1 MSWVSGIVT
10 VFFRNGL
17 VLQTVRLVSPLK
29 AFAMSQTS
37 SAPLLAAS
45 NERLPVGGLL
55 ALAMTGFIAILSET
69 LPAGLLDQIADGM
82 HISQAMAGQWV
93 TAYAL
98 GSLLTAIPLVTL
110 TQGWYRRRAL
120 LLAIIGFVLFNGLTA
135 LSDSNTLTLV
145 LRFLTGAAA
154 GLAWG
159 LIAGHARRMV
169 PVPLQGR
176 AMALA
181 MLGQPI
187 ALSLGLPIA
196 TWLGAGLGWRATF
209 VVVTLVALLLVVWVL
224 RSVPDYPG
232 QAADKRPAAMQVLRT
247 PGVLIVL
254 LVILTWILGHNI
266 LYTYIV
272 PLLAAAGMAADIGPV
287 LMVFGLSALAGIGL
301 VGLLVDR
308 HLRKLVLLSLAGF
321 ALATLALGQAS
332 SWLVYLSIALWGMT
346 YGGAP
351 TLLQTACADAA
362 GQGGDVAQSMLVTV
376 WNCAIAL
383 GGIIGGLLLAGAGV
397 EWFGGVVLVLIALAW
412 LLAVAGRGSGF
423 VAGRR

>member
-1 MSWVSGIVT
+1 
-10 VFFRNGL
+10 L
-17 VLQTVRLVSPLK
+17 LD
-29 AFAMSQTS
+29 AS
-37 SAPLLAAS
+37 S
-45 NERLPVGGLL
+45 ERLPVSGLL
-55 ALAMTGFIAILSET
+55 ALGMTGFIAILSET
-69 LPAGLLDQIADGM
+69 LPAGLLDQIANGM

-135 LSDSNTLTLV
+135 LSTSNSLTLV
-145 LRFLTGAAA
+145 LRFFTGAAA

-169 PVPLQGR
+169 PVAQQGR

-209 VVVTLVALLLVVWVL
+209 VLVTLVALLLVVWVL
-224 RSVPDYPG
+224 RSVPEYPG
-232 QAADKRPAAMQVLRT
+232 HGAGRRPAAMQVLRT

-301 VGLLVDR
+301 VGMLVDR
-308 HLRKLVLLSLAGF
+308 HLRTLVLLSLAGF

-332 SWLVYLSIALWGMT
+332 SWLMYLSIALWGLT

-362 GQGGDVAQSMLVTV
+362 GEGGDVAQSMLVTV
-376 WNCAIAL
+376 WNSAIAL
-383 GGIIGGLLLAGAGV
+383 GGIVGGVLLVGGGTEA
-397 EWFGGVVLVLIALAW
+397 FGGVVLALIGVAL
-412 LLAVAGRGSGF
+412 LLTWAARRSGF
-423 VAGRR
+423 VAGAR

>member
-1 MSWVSGIVT
+1 
-10 VFFRNGL
+10 L
-17 VLQTVRLVSPLK
+17 LD
-29 AFAMSQTS
+29 AS
-37 SAPLLAAS
+37 S
-45 NERLPVGGLL
+45 ERLPISGLL

-135 LSDSNTLTLV
+135 LSTSNSLTLV
-145 LRFLTGAAA
+145 LRFFTGAAA

-169 PVPLQGR
+169 PAAQQGR

-224 RSVPDYPG
+224 RSVPEYPG
-232 QAADKRPAAMQVLRT
+232 HAAGKRPAAMQVLRT
-247 PGVLIVL
+247 PGVLVVL
-254 LVILTWILGHNI
+254 LVILSWILGHNI

-308 HLRKLVLLSLAGF
+308 HLRTLVLLSLAGF

-332 SWLVYLSIALWGMT
+332 SWLMYLSIALWGLT

-362 GQGGDVAQSMLVTV
+362 GEGGDVAQSMLVTV
-376 WNCAIAL
+376 WNSAIAL
-383 GGIIGGLLLAGAGV
+383 GGIVGGVLLMGGGTNA
-397 EWFGGVVLVLIALAW
+397 FGGVVLALIAVAWSLAW
-412 LLAVAGRGSGF
+412 AARRSGF
-423 VAGRR
+423 VAGAR

>member
-1 MSWVSGIVT
+1 
-10 VFFRNGL
+10 
-17 VLQTVRLVSPLK
+17 
-29 AFAMSQTS
+29 MSQTS
-37 SAPLLAAS
+37 TAS
-45 NERLPVGGLL
+45 LTRAERLPLSGLL

-69 LPAGLLDQIADGM
+69 LPAGLLDHIADGM

-120 LLAIIGFVLFNGLTA
+120 LLAIVGFVLFNGLTA
-135 LSDSNTLTLV
+135 ISPFNTLTLL

-169 PVPLQGR
+169 PAALQGR
-176 AMALA
+176 AMAVA

-209 VVVTLVALLLVVWVL
+209 ALVTLVALLLVAWVL
-224 RSVPDYPG
+224 KAVPDYPG
-232 QAADKRPAAMQVLRT
+232 QAPGKRPSAFQVLRT
-247 PGVLIVL
+247 PGVALVL
-254 LVILTWILGHNI
+254 LVILTWILGHNM

-272 PLLAAAGMAADIGPV
+272 PLLAATGMAADIGQV
-287 LMVFGLSALAGIGL
+287 LMLFGLSALAGIGL
-301 VGLLVDR
+301 VGLLVDH
-308 HLRKLVLLSLAGF
+308 HLRTLVVLSLAGF
-321 ALATLALGQAS
+321 ALATLLLGQA
-332 SWLVYLSIALWGMT
+332 WPWAIYLSVALWGVT

-362 GQGGDVAQSMLVTV
+362 GEGGDVAQSMLVTV
-376 WNCAIAL
+376 WNSAIAL
-383 GGIIGGLLLAGAGV
+383 GGIVGGLLLAAVGV
-397 EWFGGVVLVLIALAW
+397 EAFGSVVLALVAIAL
-412 LLAVAGRGSGF
+412 LVVLAARRSGF
-423 VAGRR
+423 VAGPR

>member
-1 MSWVSGIVT
+1 
-10 VFFRNGL
+10 
-17 VLQTVRLVSPLK
+17 
-29 AFAMSQTS
+29 MSQTS
-37 SAPLLAAS
+37 SAPLLGDSA
-45 NERLPVGGLL
+45 ERLPLSGLL

-69 LPAGLLDQIADGM
+69 LPAGLLDQIAGGM
-82 HISQAMAGQWV
+82 AISQAMAGQWV

-120 LLAIIGFVLFNGLTA
+120 LLAIGGFVLFNGLTA
-135 LSDSNTLTLV
+135 LSSSNALTLV

-169 PVPLQGR
+169 PVALQGR
-176 AMALA
+176 AMAVA

-187 ALSLGLPIA
+187 ALSLGLPIG
-196 TWLGAGLGWRATF
+196 TWLGALLGWRATF
-209 VVVTLVALLLVVWVL
+209 VVVTVVALLLVVWVL
-224 RSVPDYPG
+224 RAVPDYPG
-232 QAADKRPAAMQVLRT
+232 QAAGKRPAALQVLRT
-247 PGVLIVL
+247 PGVALVL
-254 LVILTWILGHNI
+254 LVIMTWILGHNI

-272 PLLAAAGMAADIGPV
+272 PLLAVAGMAAEIGQV

-308 HLRKLVLLSLAGF
+308 HLRTLVLLSLAGF
-321 ALATLALGQAS
+321 AVATLMLGQAS
-332 SWLVYLSIALWGMT
+332 SWALYLSIALWGVT

-362 GQGGDVAQSMLVTV
+362 GEGGDVAQSMLVTV
-376 WNCAIAL
+376 WNSAIAL
-383 GGIIGGLLLAGAGV
+383 GGIIGGLLLTGAGV
-397 EWFGGVVLVLIALAW
+397 AWFGPVALVLIGLAW
-412 LLAVAGRGSGF
+412 LLAW
-423 VAGRR
+423 AGRRGGFKAGSR

>member
-1 MSWVSGIVT
+1 
-10 VFFRNGL
+10 
-17 VLQTVRLVSPLK
+17 
-29 AFAMSQTS
+29 MSQTP
-37 SAPLLAAS
+37 SASLLATS
-45 NERLPVGGLL
+45 NERLPLSGLL

-69 LPAGLLDQIADGM
+69 LPAGLLDQVANGM

-120 LLAIIGFVLFNGLTA
+120 LLAIVGFVLFNGLTA
-135 LSDSNTLTLV
+135 VSNSNSLALV
-145 LRFLTGAAA
+145 LRFFTGAAA

-169 PVPLQGR
+169 PVAQQGR

-232 QAADKRPAAMQVLRT
+232 HTAGKRPAAMQVLRT
-247 PGVLIVL
+247 PGVMLVL
-254 LVILTWILGHNI
+254 LVILSWILGHNI

-272 PLLAAAGMAADIGPV
+272 PLLAAAGMATDIGPV

-308 HLRKLVLLSLAGF
+308 HLRTLVLLSLAGF

-332 SWLVYLSIALWGMT
+332 SWLMYLSIALWGVT

-362 GQGGDVAQSMLVTV
+362 GEGGDVAQSMLVTV
-376 WNCAIAL
+376 WNSAIAL
-383 GGIIGGLLLAGAGV
+383 GGIIGGLLLSGPGV
-397 EWFGGVVLVLIALAW
+397 EGFGAVVLGLIALAW
-412 LLAVAGRGSGF
+412 LLSWAGRRSGF
-423 VAGRR
+423 VPGRR

>member
-1 MSWVSGIVT
+1 
-10 VFFRNGL
+10 
-17 VLQTVRLVSPLK
+17 
-29 AFAMSQTS
+29 MSQTS
-37 SAPLLAAS
+37 SAPLLAAGS
-45 NERLPVGGLL
+45 ERLPLSGLL

-69 LPAGLLDQIADGM
+69 LPAGLLDQISDGM

-135 LSDSNTLTLV
+135 LSNSNGLTLV
-145 LRFLTGAAA
+145 LRFFTGAAA

-169 PVPLQGR
+169 PVAQQGR

-224 RSVPDYPG
+224 RAVPDYPG
-232 QAADKRPAAMQVLRT
+232 QAAGKRPAAMQVLRT
-247 PGVLIVL
+247 PGVLLVL
-254 LVILTWILGHNI
+254 LVILSWILGHNI

-272 PLLAAAGMAADIGPV
+272 ALLAAAGMAADIGPV

-308 HLRKLVLLSLAGF
+308 HLRMLVLLSLAGF
-321 ALATLALGQAS
+321 ALVTVALGQVSA
-332 SWLVYLSIALWGMT
+332 WLVYLSVALWGVT

-362 GQGGDVAQSMLVTV
+362 GEGGDVAQSMLVTV
-376 WNCAIAL
+376 WNTAIAL
-383 GGIIGGLLLAGAGV
+383 GGIIGGLLLSGVGV
-397 EWFGGVVLVLIALAW
+397 EGFGGVVLGLTALAW
-412 LLAVAGRGSGF
+412 LLAWAGRRNGF
-423 VAGRR
+423 VAGKRLA

>member
-1 MSWVSGIVT
+1 VSGIVPT
-10 VFFRNGL
+10 FFRNGAG
-17 VLQTVRLVSPLK
+17 LQTVHLVFLPK

-37 SAPLLAAS
+37 SAPLLAAGS
-45 NERLPVGGLL
+45 ERLPLSGLL

-69 LPAGLLDQIADGM
+69 LPAGLLDQISEGM

-135 LSDSNTLTLV
+135 LSNSNGLTLV
-145 LRFLTGAAA
+145 LRFFTGAAA

-169 PVPLQGR
+169 PVAQQGR

-209 VVVTLVALLLVVWVL
+209 VVVTLVALVLVVWVL
-224 RSVPDYPG
+224 RAVPDYPG
-232 QAADKRPAAMQVLRT
+232 QAAGKRPAAMQVLRT
-247 PGVLIVL
+247 PGVLLVL
-254 LVILTWILGHNI
+254 LVILSWILGHNI

-308 HLRKLVLLSLAGF
+308 HLRMLVLLSLAGF
-321 ALATLALGQAS
+321 ALVTVALGQAS
-332 SWLVYLSIALWGMT
+332 AWLVYLSVALWGVT

-362 GQGGDVAQSMLVTV
+362 GAGGDVAQSMLVTV
-376 WNCAIAL
+376 WNTAIAL
-383 GGIIGGLLLAGAGV
+383 GGIIGGLLLSGVGV
-397 EWFGGVVLVLIALAW
+397 EGFGGVVLGLTALAW
-412 LLAVAGRGSGF
+412 LLAWAGRRNGF
-423 VAGRR
+423 VAGGRLA

>member
-1 MSWVSGIVT
+1 
-10 VFFRNGL
+10 
-17 VLQTVRLVSPLK
+17 
-29 AFAMSQTS
+29 MSQTS
-37 SAPLLAAS
+37 SAPVLAAS

-135 LSDSNTLTLV
+135 LSDSNSLTLV
-145 LRFLTGAAA
+145 LRFFTGAAA

-209 VVVTLVALLLVVWVL
+209 VVVTLVASLLVVWVL

-362 GQGGDVAQSMLVTV
+362 GPGGDVAQSMLVTV

-397 EWFGGVVLVLIALAW
+397 AWFGGVVLVLIALAW
-412 LLAVAGRGSGF
+412 LLAAGRGR
-423 VAGRR
+423 AGERFCGG

>member
-1 MSWVSGIVT
+1 
-10 VFFRNGL
+10 
-17 VLQTVRLVSPLK
+17 
-29 AFAMSQTS
+29 MSQTCT
-37 SAPLLAAS
+37 AS
-45 NERLPVGGLL
+45 LSEASPGRLPLSGLL

-110 TQGWYRRRAL
+110 TQGWFRRRAL
-120 LLAIIGFVLFNGLTA
+120 LLAILGFVLFNGLTA
-135 LSDSNTLTLV
+135 LSSNNTLTLA
-145 LRFLTGAAA
+145 LRFFTGAAA

-169 PVPLQGR
+169 PVALQGR
-176 AMALA
+176 AMAVA

-209 VVVTLVALLLVVWVL
+209 AVVTLAALLLVAWVL
-224 RSVPDYPG
+224 RAVPDYPG
-232 QAADKRPAAMQVLRT
+232 HAADRRPAAGQVLRT
-247 PGVLIVL
+247 PGVARVL
-254 LVILTWILGHNI
+254 LVILAWILGHNI

-272 PLLAAAGMAADIGPV
+272 PLLAAAGMATQVGPV
-287 LMVFGLSALAGIGL
+287 LMVFGVAALAGIGL
-301 VGLLVDR
+301 VGVLVDR
-308 HLRKLVLLSLAGF
+308 HLRPLVLLSLGAF
-321 ALATLALGQAS
+321 ALAALALGQAS
-332 SWLVYLSIALWGMT
+332 ALWLYLSVALWGLT

-362 GQGGDVAQSMLVTV
+362 GEGGDVAQSMLVTV
-376 WNCAIAL
+376 WNSAIAL
-383 GGIIGGLLLAGAGV
+383 GGIIGGLLLTGAGA
-397 EWFGGVVLVLIALAW
+397 EAFGPVVLVFIGAAWALAW
-412 LLAVAGRGSGF
+412 T
-423 VAGRR
+423 GRRAGFSAGAR

>member
-1 MSWVSGIVT
+1 
-10 VFFRNGL
+10 
-17 VLQTVRLVSPLK
+17 
-29 AFAMSQTS
+29 MSQTS
-37 SAPLLAAS
+37 SVPLLATGS
-45 NERLPVGGLL
+45 ERLPLSGLL

-120 LLAIIGFVLFNGLTA
+120 LLAIVGFVLFNGLTA
-135 LSDSNTLTLV
+135 LSTSNTLTLV
-145 LRFLTGAAA
+145 LRFFTGAAA

-169 PVPLQGR
+169 PVALQGR
-176 AMALA
+176 AMAVA

-209 VVVTLVALLLVVWVL
+209 VVVTVVALLLVAWVL

-232 QAADKRPAAMQVLRT
+232 HAAGKRPAALQVLRT
-247 PGVLIVL
+247 PGVLPVL
-254 LVILTWILGHNI
+254 LVILSWILGHNI

-287 LMVFGLSALAGIGL
+287 LMVFGLAALVGIGL

-308 HLRKLVLLSLAGF
+308 HLRILVLLSLAGF
-321 ALATLALGQAS
+321 ALATLVLGQAS
-332 SWLVYLSIALWGMT
+332 SWVMYLSIALWGVT

-362 GQGGDVAQSMLVTV
+362 GEGGDVAQSMLVTV
-376 WNCAIAL
+376 WNSAIAL
-383 GGIIGGLLLAGAGV
+383 GGIIGGLLLSEAGV
-397 EWFGGVVLVLIALAW
+397 EWFGGVVLALIALAW
-412 LLAVAGRGSGF
+412 LLAWAGRRSGF
-423 VAGRR
+423 VAGAR

>member
-1 MSWVSGIVT
+1 
-10 VFFRNGL
+10 
-17 VLQTVRLVSPLK
+17 
-29 AFAMSQTS
+29 MSQTS
-37 SAPLLAAS
+37 SAPLLAADS
-45 NERLPVGGLL
+45 ERFPLGGLL

-93 TAYAL
+93 TAYAM

-120 LLAIIGFVLFNGLTA
+120 LLAIGGFVLFNGLTA
-135 LSDSNTLTLV
+135 MSSSNTLTLV
-145 LRFLTGAAA
+145 LRFFTGAAA

-169 PVPLQGR
+169 PVALQGR
-176 AMALA
+176 AMAVA

-209 VVVTLVALLLVVWVL
+209 MVVTGVALVLMAWVL

-232 QAADKRPAAMQVLRT
+232 HVVGKRPAALQVLRT
-247 PGVLIVL
+247 PGVAVVL
-254 LVILTWILGHNI
+254 LVILCWILGHNI

-287 LMVFGLSALAGIGL
+287 LMVFGLAALAGIGL
-301 VGLLVDR
+301 VGGLVDR
-308 HLRKLVLLSLAGF
+308 HLRLLVLLSLAGF
-321 ALATLALGQAS
+321 ALATLLLGQAS
-332 SWLVYLSIALWGMT
+332 SWLMYLGIALWGVT

-362 GQGGDVAQSMLVTV
+362 GEGGDVAQSMLVTV
-376 WNCAIAL
+376 WNGAIAL
-383 GGIIGGLLLAGAGV
+383 GGIIGGVLLSGAGV
-397 EWFGGVVLVLIALAW
+397 EWFGAVVLGLVGVAW
-412 LLAVAGRGSGF
+412 LLAL
-423 VAGRR
+423 AGRRNGFVTGAR

>member
-1 MSWVSGIVT
+1 
-10 VFFRNGL
+10 
-17 VLQTVRLVSPLK
+17 
-29 AFAMSQTS
+29 MSQTS
-37 SAPLLAAS
+37 SPPLLDAS
-45 NERLPVGGLL
+45 SEHLPLSGLL

-135 LSDSNTLTLV
+135 LSTSNSLTLV
-145 LRFLTGAAA
+145 LRFFTGAAA

-169 PVPLQGR
+169 PVTQQGR

-209 VVVTLVALLLVVWVL
+209 GLVTLVALLLVVWVL
-224 RSVPDYPG
+224 RSVPEYPG
-232 QAADKRPAAMQVLRT
+232 HAAGKRPAAMQVLRT

-272 PLLAAAGMAADIGPV
+272 PLLAAAGMAGDIGPV
-287 LMVFGLSALAGIGL
+287 LMIFGLSALAGIGL
-301 VGLLVDR
+301 VGMLVDR
-308 HLRKLVLLSLAGF
+308 HLRTLVLLSLAGF
-321 ALATLALGQAS
+321 AVATLALGQAS
-332 SWLVYLSIALWGMT
+332 SWLMYLSIALWGLT

-362 GQGGDVAQSMLVTV
+362 GEGGDVAQSMLVTV
-376 WNCAIAL
+376 WNSAIAL
-383 GGIIGGLLLAGAGV
+383 GGIIGGLLLSGAGV
-397 EWFGGVVLVLIALAW
+397 EGFGGVVLVLIAMAW
-412 LLAVAGRGSGF
+412 LLALVARRSGF
-423 VAGRR
+423 VAGAR

>member
-1 MSWVSGIVT
+1 
-10 VFFRNGL
+10 
-17 VLQTVRLVSPLK
+17 
-29 AFAMSQTS
+29 MSQTS
-37 SAPLLAAS
+37 SAPLLANGS
-45 NERLPVGGLL
+45 ERLPTSGLL

-120 LLAIIGFVLFNGLTA
+120 LLAIVGFVLFNGLTA
-135 LSDSNTLTLV
+135 VSTSNTLTLV
-145 LRFLTGAAA
+145 LRFFTGAAA

-159 LIAGHARRMV
+159 LIAGHARRIV
-169 PVPLQGR
+169 PVALQGR
-176 AMALA
+176 AMAMA

-209 VVVTLVALLLVVWVL
+209 VVVTVVALLLVAWVL

-232 QAADKRPAAMQVLRT
+232 HAAGKRPAALQVLRT

-254 LVILTWILGHNI
+254 LVILSWILGHNI

-272 PLLAAAGMAADIGPV
+272 PLLASAGMAADIGPV
-287 LMVFGLSALAGIGL
+287 LMVFGLAAMAGIGL

-308 HLRKLVLLSLAGF
+308 HLRTLVLLSLAGF
-321 ALATLALGQAS
+321 ALATLVMGQAS
-332 SWLVYLSIALWGMT
+332 PWAMYLSIALWGVT

-362 GQGGDVAQSMLVTV
+362 GEGGDVAQSMLVTV
-376 WNCAIAL
+376 WNSAIAL
-383 GGIIGGLLLAGAGV
+383 GGIIGGLLLNGAGV
-397 EWFGGVVLVLIALAW
+397 EWFAGVVLGLIALAW
-412 LLAVAGRGSGF
+412 LLAWAGRRSGF
-423 VAGRR
+423 VMGAR

>member
-1 MSWVSGIVT
+1 
-10 VFFRNGL
+10 
-17 VLQTVRLVSPLK
+17 
-29 AFAMSQTS
+29 MSQTS
-37 SAPLLAAS
+37 SAPLLAAGS
-45 NERLPVGGLL
+45 ERLPLSGLL

-69 LPAGLLDQIADGM
+69 LPAGLLGQIADGM

-120 LLAIIGFVLFNGLTA
+120 LLAIGGFVLFNGLTA
-135 LSDSNTLTLV
+135 MSSSNTLTLV
-145 LRFLTGAAA
+145 LRFFTGAAA

-169 PVPLQGR
+169 PVALQGR
-176 AMALA
+176 AMAVA

-196 TWLGAGLGWRATF
+196 TWLGAALGWRATF
-209 VVVTLVALLLVVWVL
+209 VVVTVVALVLMAWVL

-232 QAADKRPAAMQVLRT
+232 HVVGKRPAALQVLRT
-247 PGVLIVL
+247 PGVLVVL
-254 LVILTWILGHNI
+254 LVILSWILGHNI

-272 PLLAAAGMAADIGPV
+272 PLLAAAGMATDIGPV
-287 LMVFGLSALAGIGL
+287 LMVFGLAALAGIGL
-301 VGLLVDR
+301 VGALVDR
-308 HLRKLVLLSLAGF
+308 HLRTLVLLSLAGF
-321 ALATLALGQAS
+321 ALATLVLGQAS
-332 SWLVYLSIALWGMT
+332 SWLMYLGIALWGVT

-362 GQGGDVAQSMLVTV
+362 GEGGDVAQSMLVTV
-376 WNCAIAL
+376 WNSAIAL
-383 GGIIGGLLLAGAGV
+383 GGIIGGLLLSGAGV
-397 EWFGGVVLVLIALAW
+397 EWFGGVVLGLVGVAW
-412 LLAVAGRGSGF
+412 LLAW
-423 VAGRR
+423 AGRRNGFVMGAR

>member
-1 MSWVSGIVT
+1 
-10 VFFRNGL
+10 
-17 VLQTVRLVSPLK
+17 
-29 AFAMSQTS
+29 MSQTS
-37 SAPLLAAS
+37 SAPLLATG
-45 NERLPVGGLL
+45 NERLPLSGLL

-120 LLAIIGFVLFNGLTA
+120 LLAIVGFVLFNGLTA
-135 LSDSNTLTLV
+135 LSTSNTLTLV
-145 LRFLTGAAA
+145 LRFFTGAAA

-169 PVPLQGR
+169 PVALQGR
-176 AMALA
+176 AMAVA

-209 VVVTLVALLLVVWVL
+209 VVVTVVALLLVAWVL

-232 QAADKRPAAMQVLRT
+232 HAAGKRPAALQVLRM
-247 PGVLIVL
+247 PGVLPVL
-254 LVILTWILGHNI
+254 LVILSWILGHNI

-287 LMVFGLSALAGIGL
+287 LMVFGLAALVGIGL

-308 HLRKLVLLSLAGF
+308 HLRTLVLLSLAGF
-321 ALATLALGQAS
+321 ALATLVLGQAS
-332 SWLVYLSIALWGMT
+332 SWVMYLSIALWGVT

-362 GQGGDVAQSMLVTV
+362 GEGGDVAQSMLVTV
-376 WNCAIAL
+376 WNSAIAL
-383 GGIIGGLLLAGAGV
+383 GGISGGLLLSEAGV
-397 EWFGGVVLVLIALAW
+397 EWFGGVVLALIALAW
-412 LLAVAGRGSGF
+412 LLAWTGRRSGF
-423 VAGRR
+423 VAGAR

>member
-1 MSWVSGIVT
+1 M
-10 VFFRNGL
+10 
-17 VLQTVRLVSPLK
+17 QTVRLVFLLK
-29 AFAMSQTS
+29 ALAMSQTS
-37 SAPLLAAS
+37 SPLLLDAS
-45 NERLPVGGLL
+45 RERLPVSGLL

-69 LPAGLLDQIADGM
+69 LPAGLLDQIANGM

-135 LSDSNTLTLV
+135 LSTSNSVTLV
-145 LRFLTGAAA
+145 LRFFTGAAA

-169 PVPLQGR
+169 PVAQQGR

-209 VVVTLVALLLVVWVL
+209 VVVTVVALLLVVWVL
-224 RSVPDYPG
+224 RSVPEYPG
-232 QAADKRPAAMQVLRT
+232 HAAGNRRAAKQVLRT
-247 PGVLIVL
+247 PGVLLVL
-254 LVILTWILGHNI
+254 LVILSWILGHNI

-272 PLLAAAGMAADIGPV
+272 PLLAAAGMVADIGPV
-287 LMVFGLSALAGIGL
+287 LMVFGLSALAGIGM

-308 HLRKLVLLSLAGF
+308 HLRTLVLLSLVGF

-332 SWLVYLSIALWGMT
+332 SWLMYLSIALWGLT

-362 GQGGDVAQSMLVTV
+362 GEGGGCGAVDAGDRVEQCYRPGRDRGGRVARGGRDQSLWRSGVGVDRSGLV
-376 WNCAIAL
+376 AGL
-383 GGIIGGLLLAGAGV
+383 GGAQKWLRGGGSLA
-397 EWFGGVVLVLIALAW
+397 
-412 LLAVAGRGSGF
+412 
-423 VAGRR
+423 

>member
-1 MSWVSGIVT
+1 
-10 VFFRNGL
+10 
-17 VLQTVRLVSPLK
+17 
-29 AFAMSQTS
+29 MSQTS
-37 SAPLLAAS
+37 TIPLTRA
-45 NERLPVGGLL
+45 ERLPLSGLL

-69 LPAGLLDQIADGM
+69 LPAGLLDQIAAGM

-135 LSDSNTLTLV
+135 VSPSNHLTLL

-169 PVPLQGR
+169 PAALQGR
-176 AMALA
+176 AMAVA

-209 VVVTLVALLLVVWVL
+209 VVVTLVALLLVFWVL
-224 RSVPDYPG
+224 RAVPDYPG
-232 QAADKRPAAMQVLRT
+232 QASGQRPSAAQVLRT
-247 PGVLIVL
+247 PGVALVL
-254 LVILTWILGHNI
+254 LVILAWVLGHNI

-272 PLLAAAGMAADIGPV
+272 PLLAAAGMTAEVGQV
-287 LMVFGLSALAGIGL
+287 LMLFGLSALAGIGL
-301 VGLLVDR
+301 VGLMVDR
-308 HLRKLVLLSLAGF
+308 HLRKLVVLSLAGF
-321 ALATLALGQAS
+321 ALATLLLGQATP
-332 SWLVYLSIALWGMT
+332 WAIYLSVALWGLT

-362 GQGGDVAQSMLVTV
+362 GEGGDVAQSMLVTV
-376 WNCAIAL
+376 WNSAIAL
-383 GGIIGGLLLAGAGV
+383 GGIVGGVLLAGVGV
-397 EWFGGVVLVLIALAW
+397 EAFGSVVLALIAVAV
-412 LLAVAGRGSGF
+412 LAVLAARRSGF
-423 VAGRR
+423 VAGPR